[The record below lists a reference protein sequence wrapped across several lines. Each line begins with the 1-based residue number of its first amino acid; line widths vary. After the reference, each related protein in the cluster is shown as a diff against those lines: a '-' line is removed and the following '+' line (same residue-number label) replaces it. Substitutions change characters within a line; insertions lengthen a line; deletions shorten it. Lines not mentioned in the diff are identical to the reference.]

1 MKRKVITALL
11 LILAVTISAFIRL
24 VPLKSYTAPP
34 NVYKKLYLQTTHDA
48 YHFMLSTEEIEK
60 GPIIHKEPLKTGLG
74 YLGFFLKK
82 ILPGKPLDNI
92 AFFSPVFFSSLTAI
106 PLFIIGS
113 TIGGPIVGFSGAV
126 ITAFSMGWY
135 YRTRIGYYDTD
146 MLNLFFPLMAI
157 ALLLLLFKERDEKKR
172 LLWAILC
179 GLFSQL
185 YYLWYASGIPI
196 NYAAFFMAFIYLA
209 LFKKEDPK
217 LHRDFLVLYVLS
229 SNNLNLL
236 LKGDLVAL
244 PLILV
249 ELVLCQ
255 LYLKATEKK
264 PESSFWS
271 FVGFFLLLHIL
282 EREFFVYK
290 AALSKLGFYLEQPKK
305 ISVGG
310 LTFPSVSRSISEVK
324 GLTFSEFSSL
334 VLNSKPILLLLI
346 ASAVFMFI
354 MERSLL
360 PLLPMF
366 ILGLLSLRTNRLI
379 IYAPPAMGLG
389 FGYALLQLRK
399 YIKKEPLHLALSLIL
414 IAAITYPTWKII
426 RSARFRP
433 VLFSWHVKG
442 LDTLRGIAKR
452 SDISW
457 SWWDYGYITQ
467 YFSLVNT
474 YGDGGDHDGNTIWP
488 VAVTLTSKNQTLA
501 ANIMDL
507 CASKY
512 DQGRGEVAFKGY
524 TNRTIYGY
532 LKKLSEKRIN
542 FGRKRD
548 VYLVLFDDIVRIFGW
563 ISYFGTWDFVRQTGS
578 QLLYFVDRCKLVKNN
593 VFLVG
598 GKVIVDLNKGVF
610 IVGTREGKLHR
621 FLLAMRGRYVEKE
634 FNKDAKA
641 CFIFLPHMGIGV
653 LLDRNLYYSNYFR
666 MMFTNEYRK
675 DLFQLV
681 YDDYPLM
688 RIYRLR

>member
-1 MKRKVITALL
+1 MKKKIITALL
-11 LILAVTISAFIRL
+11 LVLAAALSIFIRL
-24 VPLKSYTAPP
+24 VPLKSYTSPP
-34 NVYKKLYLQTTHDA
+34 NVYKNLYLQTTHDA
-48 YHFMLSTEEIEK
+48 YYFMLSTKEIEK
-60 GPIIHKEPLKTGLG
+60 GPIIHKKPLKTGLG

-82 ILPGKPLDNI
+82 ILAATPLDNI
-92 AFFSPVFFSSLTAI
+92 AFFSPVLLSSLTAI
-106 PLFIIGS
+106 PLLIIGN
-113 TIGGPIVGFSGAV
+113 ILGGPIVGFSGAM

-157 ALLLLLFKERDEKKR
+157 AFLLLLFREKNGKKR
-172 LLWAILC
+172 LLWAVLC

-196 NYAAFFMAFIYLA
+196 NYAAFFMAFLYLVF
-209 LFKKEDPK
+209 FKKEDPK
-217 LHRDFLVLYVLS
+217 LHRDFLILYVLS

-244 PLILV
+244 PLILA

-255 LYLKATEKK
+255 LYLKAVEKRPK
-264 PESSFWS
+264 ESLWI
-271 FVGFFLLLHIL
+271 FVGSFILLHIF

-290 AALSKLGFYLEQPKK
+290 VALSKLGFYLEQPKE
-305 ISVGG
+305 ISVRG

-324 GLTFSEFSSL
+324 GLTFPEFSSL
-334 VLNSKPILLLLI
+334 ILNSKPILLLLI
-346 ASAVFMFI
+346 ASAVFMFL

-366 ILGLLSLRTNRLI
+366 ILGLLSLRSNRLI

-389 FGYALLQLRK
+389 FGYAIFKLRK
-399 YIKKEPLHLALSLIL
+399 YIKREPLHLALSLIL
-414 IAAITYPTWKII
+414 ITAVTYPTWKAI

-442 LDTLRGIAKR
+442 LDRLGKMAKR
-452 SDISW
+452 SDIAW

-488 VAVTLTSKNQTLA
+488 VAVTLTSRNQTLA

-507 CASKY
+507 CASRY

-524 TNRTIYGY
+524 TNRTIYDY
-532 LKKLSEKRIN
+532 LRQLSKKRIN

-563 ISYFGTWDFVRQTGS
+563 ISYFGTWDFIRQTGT
-578 QLLYFVDRCKLVKNN
+578 QLLYFVDRCRLVKNN

-598 GKVIVDLNKGVF
+598 GKVVVDLNKGIF

-621 FLLAMRGRYVEKE
+621 FLFAVKGRYVEKE
-634 FNKDAKA
+634 FNGNAKA
-641 CFIFLPHMGIGV
+641 CFIFLPHMGVGV
-653 LLDRNLYYSNYFR
+653 LLDRSLYYSNYFR
-666 MMFTNEYRK
+666 MMFTNDYK
-675 DLFQLV
+675 QNLFQLV